1 MNDTNRLMFAIGIA
15 LLAYESYPES
25 WITFASSAFI
35 IIAAISEL
43 IHQTKD
49 GIERFSQM
57 MDPD

>member
-1 MNDTNRLMFAIGIA
+1 MFAIGIA